1 MEGTEIDLIQML
13 DCRERRGFIQ
23 NELLGKYHCP
33 VISFCM
39 NIPGPIKTN
48 PQIREAFLTGL
59 AALTTALEE
68 ASITVLQSYDIAEPT
83 GDEWIAAVDADA
95 SKVKELTMEI
105 ENRHPFGRLFD
116 IDVIGVDGVK
126 LSRPRYRKCLICG
139 KQAQECARMRNVLAV
154 LQILFRVCF
163 WSAISLRRFSIC
175 RSRQCSSSA
184 FCEHSPSAI
193 SALFLRR
200 QSISSISSFSFLSVS
215 RRSCK
220 KPSITSLFSFGPI

>member
-39 NIPGPIKTN
+39 NIPRPIKTN

-105 ENRHPFGRLFD
+105 
-116 IDVIGVDGVK
+116 
-126 LSRPRYRKCLICG
+126 
-139 KQAQECARMRNVLAV
+139 
-154 LQILFRVCF
+154 
-163 WSAISLRRFSIC
+163 W
-175 RSRQCSSSA
+175 
-184 FCEHSPSAI
+184 
-193 SALFLRR
+193 
-200 QSISSISSFSFLSVS
+200 
-215 RRSCK
+215 
-220 KPSITSLFSFGPI
+220 

>member
-68 ASITVLQSYDIAEPT
+68 ASITVLQSYDIAELT
-83 GDEWIAAVDADA
+83 GDEWIAAVDADSA
-95 SKVKELTMEI
+95 KVKEL
-105 ENRHPFGRLFD
+105 
-116 IDVIGVDGVK
+116 
-126 LSRPRYRKCLICG
+126 SG
-139 KQAQECARMRNVLAV
+139 KQAQECARMRAHSVPQMQEAVMKMLA
-154 LQILFRVCF
+154 
-163 WSAISLRRFSIC
+163 
-175 RSRQCSSSA
+175 
-184 FCEHSPSAI
+184 
-193 SALFLRR
+193 
-200 QSISSISSFSFLSVS
+200 
-215 RRSCK
+215 K
-220 KPSITSLFSFGPI
+220 

>member
-68 ASITVLQSYDIAEPT
+68 ASITVLQSYDIAELT
-83 GDEWIAAVDADA
+83 GDEWIAAVDADSA
-95 SKVKELTMEI
+95 KVKELTMEI

-116 IDVIGVDGVK
+116 IDVREAGPGMCPHAGALCPSDAGGRHEDAGEVTA
-126 LSRPRYRKCLICG
+126 P
-139 KQAQECARMRNVLAV
+139 A
-154 LQILFRVCF
+154 
-163 WSAISLRRFSIC
+163 
-175 RSRQCSSSA
+175 
-184 FCEHSPSAI
+184 SP
-193 SALFLRR
+193 ALFLP
-200 QSISSISSFSFLSVS
+200 F
-215 RRSCK
+215 
-220 KPSITSLFSFGPI
+220 TH

>member
-68 ASITVLQSYDIAEPT
+68 ASITVLQSYDIAELT
-83 GDEWIAAVDADA
+83 GDEWI
-95 SKVKELTMEI
+95 
-105 ENRHPFGRLFD
+105 

-139 KQAQECARMRNVLAV
+139 KQAQECARMRAHSVPQMQEAVMKMLA
-154 LQILFRVCF
+154 
-163 WSAISLRRFSIC
+163 
-175 RSRQCSSSA
+175 
-184 FCEHSPSAI
+184 
-193 SALFLRR
+193 
-200 QSISSISSFSFLSVS
+200 
-215 RRSCK
+215 K
-220 KPSITSLFSFGPI
+220 

>member
-1 MEGTEIDLIQML
+1 MQKERAVTYQKKRSIRIMEGTEIDLIQML

-68 ASITVLQSYDIAEPT
+68 ASITVLQSYDI
-83 GDEWIAAVDADA
+83 DADSA
-95 SKVKELTMEI
+95 KVKELTMEI

-139 KQAQECARMRNVLAV
+139 KQAQECARMRAHSVPQMQEAVMKMLA
-154 LQILFRVCF
+154 
-163 WSAISLRRFSIC
+163 
-175 RSRQCSSSA
+175 
-184 FCEHSPSAI
+184 
-193 SALFLRR
+193 
-200 QSISSISSFSFLSVS
+200 
-215 RRSCK
+215 K
-220 KPSITSLFSFGPI
+220 

>member
-68 ASITVLQSYDIAEPT
+68 ASITVLQSYDIAELT
-83 GDEWIAAVDADA
+83 GDEWIAAVDADSA
-95 SKVKELTMEI
+95 KVKELTMEI

-139 KQAQECARMRNVLAV
+139 KQAQECARGMCPHAGALCPSDAGGRHEDAGEVTAP
-154 LQILFRVCF
+154 
-163 WSAISLRRFSIC
+163 A
-175 RSRQCSSSA
+175 
-184 FCEHSPSAI
+184 SP
-193 SALFLRR
+193 ALFLP
-200 QSISSISSFSFLSVS
+200 F
-215 RRSCK
+215 
-220 KPSITSLFSFGPI
+220 TH

>member
-68 ASITVLQSYDIAEPT
+68 ASI
-83 GDEWIAAVDADA
+83 
-95 SKVKELTMEI
+95 
-105 ENRHPFGRLFD
+105 

-139 KQAQECARMRNVLAV
+139 KQAQECARMRTHSVPQMQEAVMKMLA
-154 LQILFRVCF
+154 
-163 WSAISLRRFSIC
+163 
-175 RSRQCSSSA
+175 
-184 FCEHSPSAI
+184 
-193 SALFLRR
+193 
-200 QSISSISSFSFLSVS
+200 
-215 RRSCK
+215 K
-220 KPSITSLFSFGPI
+220 

>member
-68 ASITVLQSYDIAEPT
+68 ASITVLQSYDIAELT
-83 GDEWIAAVDADA
+83 GDEWIAAVDADSA
-95 SKVKELTMEI
+95 KVKELTMEI

-139 KQAQECARMRNVLAV
+139 KQAQECARMRAHSVPQMQEAV
-154 LQILFRVCF
+154 MK
-163 WSAISLRRFSIC
+163 AP
-175 RSRQCSSSA
+175 A
-184 FCEHSPSAI
+184 SP
-193 SALFLRR
+193 ALFLP
-200 QSISSISSFSFLSVS
+200 F
-215 RRSCK
+215 
-220 KPSITSLFSFGPI
+220 TH

>member
-68 ASITVLQSYDIAEPT
+68 ASITVLQSYDIAELT
-83 GDEWIAAVDADA
+83 GDEWIAAVDADSA
-95 SKVKELTMEI
+95 KVK
-105 ENRHPFGRLFD
+105 

-139 KQAQECARMRNVLAV
+139 KQAQECARMRAHSVPQMQEAVMKMLA
-154 LQILFRVCF
+154 
-163 WSAISLRRFSIC
+163 
-175 RSRQCSSSA
+175 
-184 FCEHSPSAI
+184 
-193 SALFLRR
+193 
-200 QSISSISSFSFLSVS
+200 
-215 RRSCK
+215 K
-220 KPSITSLFSFGPI
+220 

>member
-105 ENRHPFGRLFD
+105 ENR

-139 KQAQECARMRNVLAV
+139 KQAQECARMRTHSVPQMQEAVMKMLA
-154 LQILFRVCF
+154 
-163 WSAISLRRFSIC
+163 
-175 RSRQCSSSA
+175 
-184 FCEHSPSAI
+184 
-193 SALFLRR
+193 
-200 QSISSISSFSFLSVS
+200 
-215 RRSCK
+215 K
-220 KPSITSLFSFGPI
+220 

>member
-68 ASITVLQSYDIAEPT
+68 ASITVLQSYDIAELT
-83 GDEWIAAVDADA
+83 GDEWIAAVDADSLPPPLSQMPDLREAGPGMCPHAGALCPSDAGGRHEDAGEVTAPA
-95 SKVKELTMEI
+95 S
-105 ENRHPFGRLFD
+105 P
-116 IDVIGVDGVK
+116 
-126 LSRPRYRKCLICG
+126 
-139 KQAQECARMRNVLAV
+139 
-154 LQILFRVCF
+154 
-163 WSAISLRRFSIC
+163 
-175 RSRQCSSSA
+175 
-184 FCEHSPSAI
+184 
-193 SALFLRR
+193 ALFLP
-200 QSISSISSFSFLSVS
+200 F
-215 RRSCK
+215 
-220 KPSITSLFSFGPI
+220 TH

>member
-68 ASITVLQSYDIAEPT
+68 ASITVLQSYDIAELT
-83 GDEWIAAVDADA
+83 GDEWIAAVDADSA
-95 SKVKELTMEI
+95 KVKELTMEI

-126 LSRPRYRKCLICG
+126 GPGMCPHAGALCPSDAGGRHEDAGEVTAP
-139 KQAQECARMRNVLAV
+139 A
-154 LQILFRVCF
+154 
-163 WSAISLRRFSIC
+163 
-175 RSRQCSSSA
+175 
-184 FCEHSPSAI
+184 SP
-193 SALFLRR
+193 ALFLP
-200 QSISSISSFSFLSVS
+200 F
-215 RRSCK
+215 
-220 KPSITSLFSFGPI
+220 TH

>member
-68 ASITVLQSYDIAEPT
+68 ASITVLQSYDIAELT
-83 GDEWIAAVDADA
+83 GDEWIAAV
-95 SKVKELTMEI
+95 SM
-105 ENRHPFGRLFD
+105 
-116 IDVIGVDGVK
+116 
-126 LSRPRYRKCLICG
+126 
-139 KQAQECARMRNVLAV
+139 
-154 LQILFRVCF
+154 
-163 WSAISLRRFSIC
+163 
-175 RSRQCSSSA
+175 
-184 FCEHSPSAI
+184 
-193 SALFLRR
+193 
-200 QSISSISSFSFLSVS
+200 
-215 RRSCK
+215 
-220 KPSITSLFSFGPI
+220 